1 MKYTYEPAKKQLD
14 EYLKEHGLKQTNER
28 SEILKLICTY
38 ARPFTAK
45 QVQNDISSVLA
56 VSVAT
61 IYNTLRL
68 FQNANLV
75 SISRRQKEEQ
85 SAEADRYNKNTER
98 QVYYEVALG
107 SKNTMIFI
115 CSRCGK
121 ELMQFFPPTNLFS
134 NNFGRAKEEDGGCHK
149 SRHRSA
155 SYCHFLAD
163 TNLLVGKTVSEPR
176 PQSTN
181 H

>member
-121 ELMQFFPPTNLFS
+121 EQEFKSKILENSIEAQHIPNYVQHRFS
-134 NNFGRAKEEDGGCHK
+134 LVLYGTCKKCRRIIAKSIE
-149 SRHRSA
+149 
-155 SYCHFLAD
+155 
-163 TNLLVGKTVSEPR
+163 N
-176 PQSTN
+176 
-181 H
+181 